1 MWAWHIKEYHCN
13 RKFCVAGRRRNAK
26 DRRKVESSS
35 RVLLFISK
43 LGTVTHAHARSQD
56 KSQGYRQRKS
66 HQVTFAFNRA
76 GSDHKARGHQTCHA
90 NHILPSAG
98 CSRGADQQFSGVLKK
113 YDSFSNTR
121 SHSLL
126 IFFVLYLVHY
136 KLTLVFMISVVYVS
150 VNARVRV
157 LSACLPTLLFVSY

>member
-1 MWAWHIKEYHCN
+1 M
-13 RKFCVAGRRRNAK
+13 
-26 DRRKVESSS
+26 
-35 RVLLFISK
+35 LLFISK

-66 HQVTFAFNRA
+66 QQVTFAFNSS

-113 YDSFSNTR
+113 CDSFSNTR

-126 IFFVLYLVHY
+126 ISLFCF
-136 KLTLVFMISVVYVS
+136 I
-150 VNARVRV
+150 
-157 LSACLPTLLFVSY
+157 LSPL